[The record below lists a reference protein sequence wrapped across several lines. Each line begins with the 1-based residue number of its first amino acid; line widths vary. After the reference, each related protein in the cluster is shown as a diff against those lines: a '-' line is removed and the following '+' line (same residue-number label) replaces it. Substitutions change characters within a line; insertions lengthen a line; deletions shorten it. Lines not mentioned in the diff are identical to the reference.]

1 MFEIKRERG
10 GLGNLPLFLAQKS
23 GVQNKNVTFLHFF
36 TLFYSFFVFFSVF
49 CKKSFASSKKR
60 FTFATSNLP
69 STPMQ
74 KSKCGKKYTP

>member
-1 MFEIKRERG
+1 LRLK
-10 GLGNLPLFLAQKS
+10 GNAAGWETCRFFLAQKS